1 MFGSTMVLS
10 VGQALDRAR
19 EDDVV
24 VRVNVSGEWITG
36 RVVATDGHGVAVEET
51 GGYLCVVRT
60 EAVLGVRLPSS
71 QPARHVHS
79 ERVDPA
85 PRAPSPFS

>member
-24 VRVNVSGEWITG
+24 VRVNVGGEWITG
-36 RVVATDGHGVAVEET
+36 RVVASDGHGVAVEEA
-51 GGYLCVVRT
+51 GGDLCVVRT
-60 EAVLGVRLPSS
+60 EVVLGVRLPASR
-71 QPARHVHS
+71 PTRHVQS

-85 PRAPSPFS
+85 PRGPSPFS